1 MVEALFCIVVYGS
14 LVFVWWYY
22 RRRTRTPKVNMEILK
37 DRLDEA
43 SEKKERLAMTD
54 ELLQDLDL
62 TSASVVMKN
71 ITISWTDNVTGKE
84 KELSFYIDGK
94 TDTSKQLK
102 NLAESIRK
110 EASSDLMK
118 IVYRLPKRRTA
129 TNTNEPE

>member
-1 MVEALFCIVVYGS
+1 MLEAIFCIAVYGS
-14 LVFVWWYY
+14 LVLAYWYY
-22 RRRTRTPKVNMEILK
+22 RRRTRAPKVNMEILK

-62 TSASVVMKN
+62 TSASIVMKN
-71 ITISWTDNVTGKE
+71 ITISWTDNITGKE

-94 TDTSKQLK
+94 NDVSKQLK

-129 TNTNEPE
+129 TNEPE

>member
-1 MVEALFCIVVYGS
+1 MLEAIFYIVVYGS
-14 LVFVWWYY
+14 LIFAWWYY
-22 RRRTRTPKVNMEILK
+22 RRRTRTPKVNLEILK

-62 TSASVVMKN
+62 NSASVVMKN
-71 ITISWTDNVTGKE
+71 ITISWTDNITGKE

-94 TDTSKQLK
+94 NDVSKQLK
-102 NLAESIRK
+102 SLAESIRK

-129 TNTNEPE
+129 TNEPE

>member
-1 MVEALFCIVVYGS
+1 MLEAIFYIVVYGS
-14 LVFVWWYY
+14 LILAWWHY

-62 TSASVVMKN
+62 NSASIVMKN
-71 ITISWTDNVTGKE
+71 ITISWTDNITGKE

-94 TDTSKQLK
+94 NDVSKQLK

-110 EASSDLMK
+110 EASTDLMK
-118 IVYRLPKRRTA
+118 IVYRLPKRRDT
-129 TNTNEPE
+129 TNKPE

>member
-1 MVEALFCIVVYGS
+1 
-14 LVFVWWYY
+14 
-22 RRRTRTPKVNMEILK
+22 MEILK

-62 TSASVVMKN
+62 NSASIVMKN
-71 ITISWTDNVTGKE
+71 ITISWTDNITGKE

-94 TDTSKQLK
+94 TDTSKQLQ

-110 EASSDLMK
+110 EASTDLMK
-118 IVYRLPKRRTA
+118 IVYRLPKRRDT
-129 TNTNEPE
+129 TNEPE

>member
-1 MVEALFCIVVYGS
+1 MLEALLCIAIYGS
-14 LVFVWWYY
+14 MVLACWYY
-22 RRRTRTPKVNMEILK
+22 RRRTRAPKVNMEILK

-62 TSASVVMKN
+62 NSASVVMKN
-71 ITISWTDNVTGKE
+71 ITISWTDNITGKE

-94 TDTSKQLK
+94 NEVSKQLK
-102 NLAESIRK
+102 SLAESIKK

-129 TNTNEPE
+129 TNEPE

>member
-1 MVEALFCIVVYGS
+1 MLEALLCIAIYGS
-14 LVFVWWYY
+14 MVLAWWHY

-62 TSASVVMKN
+62 QNASVVMKN
-71 ITISWTDNVTGKE
+71 ITISWTDNITGKE

-94 TDTSKQLK
+94 NDVSKQLK
-102 NLAESIRK
+102 NLAESIKK
-110 EASSDLMK
+110 EASTDLMK
-118 IVYRLPKRRTA
+118 IVYKLPKRRDT
-129 TNTNEPE
+129 TNEPE